1 MTKASRTFVHHYA
14 GVAIVV
20 GLLSSFGTWTAT
32 RFVTASS
39 AQPAPAAATPLLVQ
53 PLADLPGREVRIAL
67 LDRKPGSSSPPHR
80 HPGHHTFGY
89 IIEGTYELGIDGQ
102 PTRVLKA
109 GDTFYEPPG
118 ALHSVSRNPNTETSV
133 KFIVFMVADQKNPST
148 VVE

>member
-1 MTKASRTFVHHYA
+1 MTKASRTFVHRYA

-39 AQPAPAAATPLLVQ
+39 AQPAPAAAKPLLVQ

-67 LDRKPGSSSPPHR
+67 LDRAPGSSSPPHR

-89 IIEGTYELGIDGQ
+89 VIEGTYEFAIDRQ
-102 PTRVLKA
+102 APRLLKT

-118 ALHSVSRNPNTETSV
+118 AIHSTSRNPSTDQRV
-133 KFIVFMVADQKNPST
+133 KLLVFMVADQKNPST
-148 VVE
+148 VPE

>member
-14 GVAIVV
+14 GVAIIV

-67 LDRKPGSSSPPHR
+67 LDRAPGSSSPPHR

-89 IIEGTYELGIDGQ
+89 VIKGDVEKLIEIVNLAVKLQSMLVANRKLIRSLENAQ
-102 PTRVLKA
+102 NR
-109 GDTFYEPPG
+109 
-118 ALHSVSRNPNTETSV
+118 SR
-133 KFIVFMVADQKNPST
+133 
-148 VVE
+148 